1 MVPKVAGKG
10 RSFVGA
16 GLYYLH
22 DKQAMTSE
30 RVALTHT
37 ENLPTRDPD
46 KAIRFMAYTAMRQK
60 EIKARAGGSARG
72 RKCTHPVYCYSL
84 SWEPSER
91 PTNEEM
97 LAAAQDTLKHL
108 GLSRNETLFVVH
120 RDEPHPHIHVIV
132 NRVHPETGIAAPL
145 PNDFLVFSRWAEDY
159 ERREGKIFCE
169 RRVENNARRRNGEFV
184 RDRDSQNA
192 AEFHR
197 WRKARIDAQHDKRK
211 QESAALDTKQKKAR
225 DRLQAERDR
234 RLADMRAREKESTR
248 TRWRTLY
255 QIQRDERRQLDR
267 AQRTVWT
274 RLRHF
279 LRHQGAEFRTSDWD
293 KQKRLLTDAFA
304 AVIGGKRQY
313 AELERRQKRQRV
325 FVGNALKERADRFTR
340 QIQHDH
346 DEKLAALRKEQE
358 QARADL
364 RTRQSQESQEQAREI
379 KEGRDRALFRAQQR
393 AREAA
398 ETKQDITRPQ
408 PPKPKQ
414 RGGALAERFNRASQQ
429 QPDAAHERGTSTS
442 GGERSPQQDAGRERQ
457 QQAPAAKPAAFREQ
471 AEDVTKPPAAAPEK
485 GGGSGERLADK
496 FRRARDEKPAE
507 RTDEKGKQQD
517 DSRDTGRERSRDRKP
532 PGWKP
537 D

>member
-22 DKQAMTSE
+22 DKKAMTSE
-30 RVALTHT
+30 RVAFTHT
-37 ENLPTRDPD
+37 ENVPTRDPE

-60 EIKARAGGSARG
+60 EIKARAGGSSRG

-108 GLSRNETLFVVH
+108 GMSRNEALFVVH
-120 RDEPHPHIHVIV
+120 KDEPHPHIHVIV
-132 NRVHPETGIAAPL
+132 NRIHPDTGIAAPL

-184 RDRDSQNA
+184 RDSDSQNA

-197 WRKARIDAQHDKRK
+197 WRKARIDAQHETRK
-211 QESAALDTKQKKAR
+211 AESAALTAKQKRQR
-225 DRLQAERDR
+225 DKLQAERDN
-234 RLADMRAREKESTR
+234 RLAALRAQEKERSR
-248 TRWRTLY
+248 VRWSTLY
-255 QIQRDERRQLDR
+255 SIQRDERRQLDR
-267 AQRTVWT
+267 AQRTAWT
-274 RLRHF
+274 RLRYF
-279 LRHQGAEFRTSDWD
+279 LRHQGAEFRSSDWD
-293 KQKRLLTDAFA
+293 TQKRLLTNAFA
-304 AVIGGKRQY
+304 AVVGGKRQY
-313 AELERRQKRQRV
+313 DELERRQKRQRV
-325 FVGNALKERADRFTR
+325 FVGNALKDRADRITR
-340 QIQHDH
+340 EIRREH

-364 RTRQSQESQEQAREI
+364 RTQQSQESQDQAREI
-379 KEGRDRALFRAQQR
+379 KEGRDRAIFRREQR
-393 AREAA
+393 PREII
-398 ETKQDITRPQ
+398 ETKQDVTRPQ
-408 PPKPKQ
+408 PPKPPQPKE

-429 QPDAAHERGTSTS
+429 QPDEARGRGTS
-442 GGERSPQQDAGRERQ
+442 GDKRSPQPDTSREP
-457 QQAPAAKPAAFREQ
+457 QAPVTKPAAFREQ
-471 AEDVTKPPAAAPEK
+471 AGDVTKPPAAAPEK

-496 FRRARDEKPAE
+496 FRRARDGNPAE
-507 RTDEKGKQQD
+507 RSDEKDKQQD
-517 DSRDTGRERSRDRKP
+517 RSRDAGRERSRKRKP